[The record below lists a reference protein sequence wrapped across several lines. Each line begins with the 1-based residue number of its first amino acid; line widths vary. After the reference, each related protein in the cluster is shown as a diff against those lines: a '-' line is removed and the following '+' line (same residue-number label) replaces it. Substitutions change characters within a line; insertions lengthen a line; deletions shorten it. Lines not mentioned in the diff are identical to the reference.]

1 MDIMEIL
8 LPAMFII
15 IPLGIIIYVIVSL
28 VKFILAAKNGKNT
41 KIPLINLIISTVL
54 LAALIILVIIF
65 SISIMYHM

>member
-1 MDIMEIL
+1 MNIIDIL

-15 IPLGIIIYVIVSL
+15 IPLGIIIYVIVSII
-28 VKFILAAKNGKNT
+28 KFILAAKNGKNI